1 MENMKDMHDMHDM
14 VMMVN
19 KQYGIRTPLP
29 EDPVPAM
36 AYVPYQ
42 QPGKMYCPE
51 QGIVNGTLF
60 PVLNK
65 PFCGYKERM

>member
-1 MENMKDMHDMHDM
+1 MLEEMKDM
-14 VMMVN
+14 MMIAN
-19 KQYGIRTPLP
+19 QQYGIRTPLP
-29 EDPVPAM
+29 ADPVVAM
-36 AYVPYQ
+36 AYVPFQ

-65 PFCGYKERM
+65 PFCGCKER

>member
-1 MENMKDMHDMHDM
+1 MEDKKDIVTMT
-14 VMMVN
+14 N
-19 KQYGIRTPLP
+19 EQYGIRSPLP
-29 EDPVPAM
+29 DDTVPAM

-42 QPGKMYCPE
+42 QSGKMYCPE

-65 PFCGYKERM
+65 PFYGCKERR